1 MLVNQN
7 VTRRDLL
14 AGSTLLALMGLIGL
28 PPELLAAV
36 PPLDAQGND
45 PFFGEAFIDKDEWR
59 DKPVRHRFVHGGFAG
74 TDTRFSFYFPPPEAF
89 AGRLIQF
96 LQGGTGGSEYT
107 ASSSVKGMGSATDLS
122 FNLGLGAVFMESNQG
137 HFGNDLSGI
146 KGDATI
152 LLWRASAQ
160 SARQAKKMALE
171 MYGRAVD
178 YAYTYGGSGGGIRS
192 LHCLE
197 NTDVYSGGVPFVI
210 PFGMRLQYFSL
221 LANAVRV
228 LGPEALV
235 RVNDAV
241 EVGGSGDPYAGLTPL
256 QEQEVRRLYQSGF
269 PRHMWLNNPVE
280 QVLVWSWMP
289 QFYRRTDPTYF
300 TDFWTKP
307 GYAGHDGTDGVAE
320 DVIDV
325 TTTVERA
332 LTAAQMQTYQPP
344 FEVVDERGVG
354 SARMSF
360 GGPNKVVAITT
371 AHKEGTGRMG
381 GAEMT
386 FLSGKAKGR
395 VLYVFGVTGDALAA
409 SGLGSEILEGV
420 EPGDRVRI
428 NNRDYLAYTLHHRHN
443 VKPGPETRWAF
454 RDGQPIYPQRPMVV
468 PDFAGEYRFTNE
480 KKLIV
485 VQNLQDRGTWP
496 YQAVAY
502 REELRRRKGD
512 AVDEQM
518 MIWFNERAWHGSVG
532 APAGSVPAGNPPV
545 DVTRLINYS
554 GVVQQ
559 ALADLIGWVEK
570 GVRPPS
576 GPSNF
581 VLTDDL
587 EIELEPAGAQRGAV
601 QPSVAV
607 TANDAAG
614 RVEVP
619 AGATVAFEANVEV
632 PARAGKLI
640 GAEWDFDGRGLFP
653 LTAQE
658 VDGTTARAI
667 LRASHRFEE
676 PGVYYPAVRV
686 WSHRDGDRI
695 DLNRRI
701 PNLGRIRVVVS

>member
-1 MLVNQN
+1 MLPKQT

-14 AGSTLLALMGLIGL
+14 AGSTLLALIGLVGL
-28 PPELLAAV
+28 PPEALSAV

-74 TDTRFSFYFPPPEAF
+74 TDTRFSFYFPPAEAF

-96 LQGGTGGSEYT
+96 LQGGAGGSEYT
-107 ASSSVKGMGSATDLS
+107 ATPSVAGMGSATDLS
-122 FNLGLGAVFMESNQG
+122 FILGLGAVFMESNQG

-160 SARQAKKMALE
+160 SARQAKKMARE

-178 YAYTYGGSGGGIRS
+178 HAYTYGGSGGGIRS

-197 NTDVYSGGVPFVI
+197 NTDVYAGGVPIVM
-210 PFGMRLQYFSL
+210 PFGMNLQYFSL

-228 LGPEALV
+228 LGPAGLS

-256 QEQEVRRLYQSGF
+256 QVQELRRLYQAGF
-269 PRHMWLNNPVE
+269 PRNMWLNNPVE

-289 QFYRRTDPTYF
+289 QYYRRADPTYF

-325 TTTVERA
+325 TTTVERV
-332 LTAAQMQTYQPP
+332 LTAAQMQTYTPP
-344 FEVVDERGVG
+344 FIVVDERGVG
-354 SARMSF
+354 SAKMSF
-360 GGPNKVVAITT
+360 GRPDKLVAITT
-371 AHKEGTGRMG
+371 AHKQDTGRMG

-386 FLSGKAKGR
+386 FLDGKAKGR

-409 SGLGSEILEGV
+409 STLGNEIFEGV

-428 NNRDYLAYTLHHRHN
+428 SNRDYLAYTLHHRHN
-443 VKPGPETRWAF
+443 VTPAPETRWAY
-454 RDGQPIYPQRPMVV
+454 RDGKPIYPQRPKVV
-468 PDFAGEYRFTNE
+468 PDFAGEYRFTND
-480 KKLIV
+480 KKMIV

-496 YQAVAY
+496 YHAVGY
-502 REELRRRKGD
+502 REELRRLKGD

-518 MIWFNERAWHGSVG
+518 MIWFNEHAWHGSVG
-532 APAGSVPAGNPPV
+532 VRAGGVPTGTPPV

-559 ALADLIGWVEK
+559 ALADLIDWVEK
-570 GVRPPS
+570 GVKPPT

-581 VLTDDL
+581 EVTEDL
-587 EIELEPAGAQRGAV
+587 EIRRYPVAARRGAV
-601 QPSVAV
+601 QPAVKV
-607 TANDAAG
+607 TANGVQG
-614 RVEVP
+614 RIEVP
-619 AGATVAFEANVEV
+619 VGSTVSLEAIAEV
-632 PARAGKLI
+632 PARAGMLI

-653 LTAQE
+653 YTAPE
-658 VDGTTARAI
+658 IDGTSARAA
-667 LRASHRFEE
+667 LRATHKFDQ
-676 PGVYYPAVRV
+676 PGVFYPAVRV
-686 WSHRDGDRI
+686 WSHREGDRT

-701 PNLGRIRVVVS
+701 PNLGRIRVVVT